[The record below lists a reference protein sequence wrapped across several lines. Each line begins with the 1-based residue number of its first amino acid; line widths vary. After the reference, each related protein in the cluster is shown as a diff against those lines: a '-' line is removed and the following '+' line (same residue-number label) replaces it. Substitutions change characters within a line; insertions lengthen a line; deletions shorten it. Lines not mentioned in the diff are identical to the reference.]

1 MATSRGRQSPGV
13 IDRLEGS
20 PYEYEFFQA
29 VRLLEAAALRE
40 EHKSSNE
47 ALGGATPPSR
57 EFLRFK
63 AQTSMSFVS
72 ADVLRLRS
80 PQAQGTG
87 EEKSGGNDRQQWEME
102 VGFTGLVG
110 SQGVVPYY
118 LTEAL
123 QRELK
128 EKNSALKDFL
138 DIFHHRSISLLYRAW
153 QKYQMPVNYELTRL
167 RRDKEPDLFSQV
179 IASVAGIGT
188 TEMRYRLPMPDDAL
202 LGMAGH
208 LGRQQCSAAALAHM
222 IRRYF
227 GLEVSIDQFQG
238 QWDALPEDVL
248 TRLPCKEQPQGVNN
262 RLGVDSIV
270 GTHCFQAQNKFR
282 VVIEPMSYE
291 DHMDMAP
298 GGRKL
303 EALKS
308 FIQLS
313 AGVEM
318 DFEISATLFTE
329 QIAPVQLS
337 SQAATQPLLG
347 WNSHMAAE
355 QRSGDPVVISLSA
368 DQVSPEEALP
378 MA

>member
-1 MATSRGRQSPGV
+1 MATSRRRQSTGV
-13 IDRLEGS
+13 VDNLEGA

-29 VRLLEAAALRE
+29 VRLLEMAALR
-40 EHKSSNE
+40 NE
-47 ALGGATPPSR
+47 LQLSKDGVGGSAPPSR
-57 EFLRFK
+57 EFIRFK
-63 AQTSMSFVS
+63 AQTSLSYVS
-72 ADVLRLRS
+72 ADVLRLVQPENS
-80 PQAQGTG
+80 V
-87 EEKSGGNDRQQWEME
+87 ENDDAAEAPHENRWEME

-110 SQGVVPYY
+110 SQGVLPYY
-118 LTEAL
+118 LTETL

-138 DIFHHRSISLLYRAW
+138 DVFHHRHISLLYRAW
-153 QKYQMPVNYELTRL
+153 QKYQMPANYEMARL
-167 RRDKEPDLFSQV
+167 RRDNSPDLFSQAV
-179 IASVAGIGT
+179 ASVAGLGT
-188 TEMRYRLPMPDDAL
+188 SEMRYRMPLPDDAL
-202 LGMAGH
+202 LGMAGL
-208 LGRQQCSAAALAHM
+208 LGRQQCSAAALTHM
-222 IRRYF
+222 IRGYF
-227 GLEVSIDQFQG
+227 GLEVAIEQFQG

-248 TRLPCKEQPQGVNN
+248 TRLPCEESPQGVNN

-291 DHMDMAP
+291 EHMAMAP
-298 GGRKL
+298 GGPKL
-303 EALKS
+303 EALKA

-318 DFEISATLFTE
+318 DFEISATLYTE

-337 SQAATQPLLG
+337 PHAATQPLLG

-355 QRSGDPVVISLSA
+355 HTDGTPVIISLSA
-368 DQVSPEEALP
+368 DQTSPEEALP